1 MNICFQGR
9 LHCFKQVQAK
19 YRTVIMLLHCD
30 SVSVDNIFQWVL
42 YVLYSFL
49 CNRIASTTDWMYV
62 IARKGGKVSIECTG
76 AFPISFFP
84 LNVIFPLWTI
94 FRKVISLQTAYYL
107 REEKLVKTMMKLENA
122 KLIRATCNITP
133 APDNRNN
140 RQGIWNILSNF
151 GL

>member
-1 MNICFQGR
+1 MSFI
-9 LHCFKQVQAK
+9 CFKQQQN
-19 YRTVIMLLHCD
+19 R
-30 SVSVDNIFQWVL
+30 NIH
-42 YVLYSFL
+42 SICTHL

-151 GL
+151 GLLKLLVPSKCSTFFKWIT